1 MQLKSFK
8 HNYLVIIGI
17 LSLVGFFSLRYFLLQ
32 TDSPYSPIVVTTPQ
46 TTAKTTASPAV
57 DVMERLQFDTELEQ
71 EMVLKTEQ
79 TVREIGEDLATLLKN
94 KEFGLLRDSLLNK
107 AAQAVVEGNKSQLA
121 HVLSLLGQVAVEEQD
136 LDAAEVYLLEA
147 LDVYENLNDKVG
159 SAQVYMQLGRTHVKA
174 RELARTAGDAYDRLL
189 IARWQLSEQHF
200 AAAEQNLKH
209 VIDESLAVN
218 RFGAAASAYYSL
230 VQLYTKS
237 NSAFQAEQAAMEAA
251 NLYAASGQ
259 LKRAYDTVAS
269 LKRAGIETWR
279 VYDIEQEIERSYAEF
294 ERSVQQIE
302 RAKDYRQLYYHY
314 RSQGD
319 QERAWNLRL
328 LASKSLKNVSKRA
341 MFHRQPDALALL
353 YVSND
358 DMGRAK
364 DYFDRAKQT
373 FDSKGLEKLSAQ
385 TEKLKDQIF

>member
-1 MQLKSFK
+1 MKSFS

-17 LSLVGFFSLRYFLLQ
+17 LSLIGFFSLRYFLLQ

-46 TTAKTTASPAV
+46 PTAQTTASTV
-57 DVMERLQFDTELEQ
+57 DVVERFQFDTELEQ
-71 EMVLKTEQ
+71 EMVSKTEQ

-94 KEFGLLRDSLLNK
+94 KEFSLLRDSLLNK
-107 AAQAVVEGNKSQLA
+107 AAQAVTEGDKPQLA
-121 HVLSLLGQVAVEEQD
+121 HVLSLLGQVAIEEQD
-136 LDAAEVYLLEA
+136 LDAAEVYLLES
-147 LDVYENLNDKVG
+147 LDVYDNLRDKVG

-189 IARWQLSEQHF
+189 IARWQLSEQRY
-200 AAAEQNLKH
+200 ADAEQNLKH
-209 VIDESLAVN
+209 VIDESMAVN

-237 NSAFQAEQAAMEAA
+237 SSTFQAEQAAMEAA
-251 NLYAASGQ
+251 RLYAASGQ
-259 LKRAYDTVAS
+259 LKRAYATVAQ
-269 LKRAGIETWR
+269 LKRAGVEAWR
-279 VYDIEQEIERSYAEF
+279 VYDIEQEIDRSHEEF
-294 ERSVQQIE
+294 ERNVQQIE

-319 QERAWNLRL
+319 QERAWKLRL

-341 MFHRQPDALALL
+341 MYHRQPDALALL

-358 DMGRAK
+358 DMGRAR

-373 FDSKGLEKLSAQ
+373 FDSKGLETLSSQA
-385 TEKLKDQIF
+385 EKLKDQIF

>member
-1 MQLKSFK
+1 MQVRSFK
-8 HNYLVIIGI
+8 HNYPVIIGI
-17 LSLVGFFSLRYFLLQ
+17 LSLIGFFSLRYFLLQ

-46 TTAKTTASPAV
+46 PTAQTTASTV
-57 DVMERLQFDTELEQ
+57 GVMERFQFDTELEQ
-71 EMVLKTEQ
+71 EMVSKTEQ
-79 TVREIGEDLATLLKN
+79 TVRQIGEDLATLLKN
-94 KEFGLLRDSLLNK
+94 KEFSLLRDSLLNK
-107 AAQAVVEGNKSQLA
+107 AAQAVTEGNKPQLA
-121 HVLSLLGQVAVEEQD
+121 HVLSLLGQVAIEEQD
-136 LDAAEVYLLEA
+136 LDAAEVYLLES
-147 LDVYENLNDKVG
+147 LDVYDKLRDKVG

-189 IARWQLSEQHF
+189 IARWQLSEQRY
-200 AAAEQNLKH
+200 ADAEQNLKH
-209 VIDESLAVN
+209 VIDESMAVN

-237 NSAFQAEQAAMEAA
+237 SSTFQAEQAAMEAA
-251 NLYAASGQ
+251 RLYAASGQ
-259 LKRAYDTVAS
+259 LKRAYATVAQ
-269 LKRAGIETWR
+269 LKRAGVEAWR
-279 VYDIEQEIERSYAEF
+279 VYDIEQEIDRSHEEF

-319 QERAWNLRL
+319 QERAWKLRL

-341 MFHRQPDALALL
+341 MYHRQPDALALL

-358 DMGRAK
+358 DMGRAR

-373 FDSKGLEKLSAQ
+373 FDSKGLETLSSQA
-385 TEKLKDQIF
+385 EKLKDQIF

>member
-1 MQLKSFK
+1 MKSYR
-8 HNYLVIIGI
+8 HNYLLIIGI
-17 LSLVGFFSLRYFLLQ
+17 LSLVGFFSLRYLLLQ
-32 TDSPYSPIVVTTPQ
+32 SDSPYAPIVADTTPQ
-46 TTAKTTASPAV
+46 TTTPAV
-57 DVMERLQFDTELEQ
+57 DVVKRFQFDTELEQ
-71 EMVLKTEQ
+71 EMVSKTEQ
-79 TVREIGEDLATLLKN
+79 TVREIGEDLATLLEN
-94 KEFGLLRDSLLNK
+94 KEFSLLRDNLLNK
-107 AAQAVVEGNKSQLA
+107 AAQAVTEGDKSQLA
-121 HVLSLLGQVAVEEQD
+121 HVLSLLGQVAIEEQD

-147 LDVYENLNDKVG
+147 LDVYETLNDKVG

-174 RELARTAGDAYDRLL
+174 RELARTAGDSYDRLL

-230 VQLYTKS
+230 VQLYTRSKS
-237 NSAFQAEQAAMEAA
+237 TYQAEQAAMEAA
-251 NLYAASGQ
+251 KLYAASGQ
-259 LKRAYDTVAS
+259 LKRAYDTIAQ
-269 LKRAGIETWR
+269 LKLAGVEAWR
-279 VYDIEQEIERSYAEF
+279 VYDIEQEIDRSYIEF

-319 QERAWNLRL
+319 QKRAWKLRL
-328 LASKSLKNVSKRA
+328 LASKSLKNVSTRA

-353 YVSND
+353 YISNT

-364 DYFDRAKQT
+364 DYFDRAKET
-373 FDSKGLEKLSAQ
+373 FDSKGLQELASQ